1 MILTWLLDL
10 KVSGEK
16 RLPLFLMEK
25 NSALKFLFIASN
37 LLLFLDNNYYVIFF
51 IGFFYKI

>member
-16 RLPLFLMEK
+16 RLPRFLMEK
-25 NSALKFLFIASN
+25 NSAVKFLFIASN

-51 IGFFYKI
+51 IRFFYKI

>member
-1 MILTWLLDL
+1 MILIWLLDL